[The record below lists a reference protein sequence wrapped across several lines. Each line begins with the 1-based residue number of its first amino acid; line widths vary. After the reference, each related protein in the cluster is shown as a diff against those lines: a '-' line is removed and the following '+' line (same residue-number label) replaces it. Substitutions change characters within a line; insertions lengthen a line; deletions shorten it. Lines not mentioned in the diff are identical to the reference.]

1 MQTFIISQLSST
13 NKKIIT
19 ISNTNT
25 FNDLVLKIIEIYKTD
40 DLCLLMNNRCV
51 SYEADYNMLI
61 NNIVNIYG
69 NKIYCNIASLCHG
82 ICRIGSVKYMLNNK
96 IKKLIIEDQIDPINL
111 NNLINNITNGS
122 LQNLIEI
129 NIPETLVII
138 KINNIEKIV
147 NKYAYAKSIQ
157 KYNKCPL
164 TNIKI
169 DKTIIYKLLNGF
181 AFEEI
186 NIK

>member
-1 MQTFIISQLSST
+1 
-13 NKKIIT
+13 
-19 ISNTNT
+19 
-25 FNDLVLKIIEIYKTD
+25 
-40 DLCLLMNNRCV
+40 MNNCCV

-61 NNIVNIYG
+61 SNIVNIYG

-82 ICRIGSVKYMLNNK
+82 ICKIGSIKYMLNNK
-96 IKKLIIEDQIDPINL
+96 IKKLIIEDQVYPINL
-111 NNLINNITNGS
+111 NNLINNISNGS
-122 LQNLIEI
+122 QPKLYEI

-169 DKTIIYKLLNGF
+169 NKSIVHKLLNGF